1 MDTAAKVTTLDE
13 DTRLRLKLA
22 KVAETLHSLAG
33 LVKDP
38 SERAR
43 LQAKA
48 EGIKTRAREL

>member
-1 MDTAAKVTTLDE
+1 MDVAAKVTTLDE

-38 SERAR
+38 SERTR

-48 EGIKTRAREL
+48 ETIKTKAREL

>member
-1 MDTAAKVTTLDE
+1 MDTAAKVTHLDE
-13 DTRLRLKLA
+13 DTRLRLKLT

-33 LVKDP
+33 MVKDP

-48 EGIKTRAREL
+48 ESIKTRARGL

>member
-1 MDTAAKVTTLDE
+1 MDVAAKVTTLDE

-22 KVAETLHSLAG
+22 KAAETLHSLAG